1 MSKPRVTITLG
12 RSGGQVVKGE
22 GNRSGYAHARPR
34 TNGSK
39 WSREERFRS
48 NANGFWSTNKRQQG
62 NGINRGRGDI
72 GVHDSR
78 MSPNDLRLKLINKRK
93 MKRVPRVFEERRK
106 MDQSQKLSKTIQPAR
121 HNMQQQRSELK
132 GHTFLWRATERPR
145 SPNRNLKSSRGLSPQ
160 RNFDELHQVP
170 SLRAPDNSRTRW
182 ILSND
187 GASRPT
193 GPLTVKGPDTSELVM
208 QLTPIGG
215 IGKKSFHSVEESHT
229 VTSLLQ
235 SLGLGKYNIIFR
247 AEEVDM
253 TALKQ
258 MGDKDLKDM
267 GIPMGP
273 RKKILLAL
281 WPRSRREQP

>member
-1 MSKPRVTITLG
+1 MLYSVASKLERRDRFLNLG
-12 RSGGQVVKGE
+12 
-22 GNRSGYAHARPR
+22 Y
-34 TNGSK
+34 
-39 WSREERFRS
+39 SR
-48 NANGFWSTNKRQQG
+48 GQQG

-121 HNMQQQRSELK
+121 HNNMQQQRSELK

-170 SLRAPDNSRTRW
+170 SLRAPDKSRTRW